1 MTVPDPAPGAPPG
14 RPAGGRPANRRP
26 ANWGSQPLGLWWV
39 LPIGL
44 TVAVI
49 VHFSGGLRAS
59 GYVISGTLAIAALL
73 RLLLPRGVVGGL
85 LVRSRAWDVLTLL
98 AMAAGVA
105 VLSATLLIR

>member
-1 MTVPDPAPGAPPG
+1 MTVPDPAADAPPDH
-14 RPAGGRPANRRP
+14 PASRRP

-44 TVAVI
+44 TAAVI
-49 VHFSGGLRAS
+49 VLFAGGLRVS
-59 GYVISGTLAIAALL
+59 GYVIAGTLAVTALL
-73 RLLLPRGVVGGL
+73 RLVLPRGVVGGL

-98 AMAAGVA
+98 AMAVSVA